1 MNKEYICD
9 NGKVLVKDENNN
21 ERVIEYSD
29 NLDKILVQENVIE
42 LLEKRLNVL
51 RCSNKKFQNYKI
63 SDTIPGTLVMLGTSF
78 SVVFPILLLYRLY
91 TLNGVLE
98 QGIINLITNMSIT
111 GFIVLG
117 ISGIITILKHLN
129 YKKYKKVNQ
138 IALDLTEKKLV
149 LEKQKLN
156 KLQQEKNNIK
166 EDKEFKT
173 DKVNDVLELKK
184 LRNCLEL
191 FYNLGINEKKYLKY
205 FENEKLDKIIDKY
218 YTKEDVSLIEDY
230 FNEKVPV
237 LVKKR

>member
-1 MNKEYICD
+1 MNKEYIFD

-42 LLEKRLNVL
+42 LLEKRLKVL

-63 SDTIPGTLVMLGTSF
+63 SDSIPGTLVMLGTSF

-98 QGIINLITNMSIT
+98 QGIINLIKNMSIT
-111 GFIVLG
+111 GFVVLG

-129 YKKYKKVNQ
+129 YKKYKKVNK